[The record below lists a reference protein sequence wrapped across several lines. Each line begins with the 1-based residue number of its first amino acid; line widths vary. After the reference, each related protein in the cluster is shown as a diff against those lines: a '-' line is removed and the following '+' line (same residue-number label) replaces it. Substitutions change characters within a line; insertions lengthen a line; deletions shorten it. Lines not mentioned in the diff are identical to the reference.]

1 VKDWLDMSI
10 SLGGTGIW
18 NSALRYGD
26 SAEVG
31 EIAAELEQ
39 LGYSALWVGDIG
51 GDLWGSVAMLLG
63 ATERAV
69 IATGIANIWLRT
81 PDETARQHAAL
92 SAEHGRRFLLGVGVS
107 HAPLVERI
115 EGAEYSR
122 PLARMRAFLD
132 GLDAADVPVPVDER
146 VIAALG
152 PKALALAGERT
163 AGTHP
168 YLVTP
173 EHSAIARSALGEDAI
188 VAPEQGLVLETNP
201 DKARAIARTFLERYM
216 GLPNYSNNWRRLGFT
231 DDDLAGG
238 GSDRLV
244 DALIAWGDE
253 EALAARVQEH
263 RDAGASHVCV
273 QVLTDQSPAFPRDEW
288 RRLAPALT

>member
-1 VKDWLDMSI
+1 MTITLS
-10 SLGGTGIW
+10 GTGIW

-26 SAEVG
+26 PSEVG
-31 EIAAELEQ
+31 EIAGELEQ
-39 LGYSALWVGDIG
+39 LGYSAVWVGDIG
-51 GDLWGSVAMLLG
+51 GDLFGSVAMLLG

-69 IATGIANIWLRT
+69 VATGIANIWLRT
-81 PDETARQHAAL
+81 PEETARQHAAL

-107 HAPLVERI
+107 HAPLVDRI

-122 PLARMRAFLD
+122 PLERMRAFLD
-132 GLDAADVPVPVDER
+132 GLDAAEVPVPVDER

-152 PKALALAGERT
+152 PKALALAAERT

-173 EHSAIARSALGEDAI
+173 EHSATARAALGPDAI
-188 VAPEQGLVLETNP
+188 VAPEQGLVLETDP
-201 DKARAIARTFLERYM
+201 DKARPIARTFLERYM
-216 GLPNYSNNWRRLGFT
+216 GLPNYSNNWRRLGFG
-231 DDDLAGG
+231 DDDLADG

>member
-1 VKDWLDMSI
+1 MSI

-26 SAEVG
+26 PAEVG

-39 LGYSALWVGDIG
+39 LGYTALWVGDIG

-63 ATERAV
+63 ATRRAV

-81 PDETARQHAAL
+81 PEETARQHAAL
-92 SAEHGRRFLLGVGVS
+92 STEHGRRFLLGVGVS
-107 HAPLVERI
+107 HAPLIDRI
-115 EGAEYSR
+115 EGVEYSR
-122 PLARMRAFLD
+122 PLERMRAFLD
-132 GLDAADVPVPVDER
+132 GVDAADVPVPVDER

-152 PKALALAGERT
+152 PKALALAAERT

-168 YLVTP
+168 YLVPP
-173 EHSAIARSALGEDAI
+173 EHSAIARAALGDDAI
-188 VAPEQGLVLETNP
+188 VAPEQGLVLETDP
-201 DKARAIARTFLERYM
+201 DKARAIGRTFLDRYM
-216 GLPNYSNNWRRLGFT
+216 GLPNYSNNWRRLGFS

-253 EALAARVQEH
+253 DALAARVKEH